1 MNRKIR
7 KMAKLEIG
15 DAFEMRGRIAVG
27 LVVMMIL
34 ACVASWMGLKWLM
47 VWVSNAR
54 LRAKI

>member
-1 MNRKIR
+1 
-7 KMAKLEIG
+7 MAKLEIG

-47 VWVSNAR
+47 VCVSTAR